1 MTKSIKCSDL
11 GINCGWS
18 ATANSDTELIKKI
31 AQHAEEHGFTEI
43 PFEWEEKIKSAIK
56 EV

>member
-1 MTKSIKCSDL
+1 MGKSIKCSDL

-18 ATANSDTELIKKI
+18 STANNENELLKKI

-43 PFEWEEKIKSAIK
+43 PFEWEAKIKAAIK
-56 EV
+56 DV